1 MQKYKITKKEKK
13 NCSVVGCE
21 EMETKRRDHSL
32 KCCSD
37 KRGVRF
43 SICSFL
49 FPFSLFFLSFLSSCF
64 FSAFSSSFIFSLE
77 SMHCLHSSLSSFI
90 SFNSL
95 SHFLSL
101 LEYKSDREASG
112 EASAL
117 KEFETSSRNIS
128 HV

>member
-1 MQKYKITKKEKK
+1 MKYLRKKKT
-13 NCSVVGCE
+13 CSVVGCE

-43 SICSFL
+43 SIYSFL

-64 FSAFSSSFIFSLE
+64 FSAFSSSFIFSLNLCIACI
-77 SMHCLHSSLSSFI
+77 HLCQVSSLSTV
-90 SFNSL
+90 
-95 SHFLSL
+95 SHFLSF
-101 LEYKSDREASG
+101 LEYKSDLEASG

-117 KEFETSSRNIS
+117 NEFETSFRNIS